1 MEDLKIEY
9 LSVED
14 IEPYARNTKIHKG
27 EDIAEI
33 QKSIKAFGFNDPI
46 GIWSDHNVII
56 EGHGRLEAAKGLG
69 IKQVPVIRLDH
80 MTDEQR
86 RAYGILHNKLAE
98 LSRWDFEK
106 LNQELEL
113 LNIKDFPDFSEDLD
127 VDIEKTK
134 EEKDSN
140 ELIFTLSLTEP
151 QYQIIMKVIDYVNKN
166 IPLEHTW
173 GNANKK
179 SNAIFEG
186 AYRWAAENSL
196 I

>member
-14 IEPYARNTKIHKG
+14 LEPYARNTKIHKG

-69 IKQVPVIRLDH
+69 MKQVPVIRLDH

-151 QYQIIMKVIDYVNKN
+151 QYQILMKVIDYINKN

-179 SNAIFEG
+179 SNAIWH
-186 AYRWAAENSL
+186 Y
-196 I
+196 